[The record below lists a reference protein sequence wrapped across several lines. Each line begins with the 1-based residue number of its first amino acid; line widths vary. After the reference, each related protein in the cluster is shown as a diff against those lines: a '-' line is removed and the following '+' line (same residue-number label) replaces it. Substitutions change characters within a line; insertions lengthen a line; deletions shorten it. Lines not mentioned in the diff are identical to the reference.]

1 MAQVNDQS
9 TGSGESAMGARKG
22 FALAVLCAAMFLD
35 ALDTSIVGVALPS
48 IQEDL
53 ELSNTSL
60 QWIVSAYTV
69 AFGGFLLFGGR
80 AADLLGRRRTFLIA
94 MGLFAAASI
103 AGSLVSEGP
112 LLVVSRIV
120 KGIAAAFTAP
130 AALSII
136 TTTYREGAER
146 NKAIAVYG
154 ATAASGYS
162 IGLVLSGLL
171 TTADWRLV
179 FFVPGVL
186 AAAVMVV
193 TPLVLKADRPSDTR
207 RSYDIGGT
215 VLVTG
220 GALLLVFGLVQIPDE
235 GLFSARTLL
244 SLGASLLLLLLFVL
258 VENRHPDPAV
268 PLRLFRSSTRSS
280 ANILALAF
288 ASSSIGWAFAATI
301 YLQEF
306 LDHSALRTGVE
317 LLPYG
322 LTVVLVAQFLTGR
335 LVSRFGFRAVAV
347 LGMSAQTLGIGLW
360 IAVGTDARYAL
371 ILMPGLILHGI
382 GNGLTFSTMNMAG
395 VSGVEDREQGIA
407 SGLIIASFQIGS
419 GVGAAAISGVLTA
432 ATNGTSDAARIDGF
446 QASFLT
452 ATLFGVVG
460 ILISWLGLR
469 APAPKAEPPV
479 TAAVPE
485 AAAGT
490 ATTS

>member
-1 MAQVNDQS
+1 MAQVNDRAT
-9 TGSGESAMGARKG
+9 TGGAIDSRKG

-35 ALDTSIVGVALPS
+35 ALDTSVVGVALPS

-53 ELSNTSL
+53 GLSNTSL
-60 QWIVSAYTV
+60 QWVVSAYTV

-94 MGLFAAASI
+94 MGLFAAASL

-112 LLVVSRIV
+112 LLVASRIV

-146 NKAIAVYG
+146 NRAIAIYG

-162 IGLVLSGLL
+162 LGLVLSGLL

-179 FFVPGVL
+179 FFVPSVL
-186 AAAVMVV
+186 AAAVMIA
-193 TPLVLKADRPSDTR
+193 TPFALKADRPSGER
-207 RSYDIGGT
+207 RSYDAGGT
-215 VLVTG
+215 ILVTA
-220 GALLLVFGLVQIPDE
+220 GALLLVFGLVQIPHD
-235 GLFSARTLL
+235 GLFSATALL
-244 SLGASLLLLLLFVL
+244 PLGGAVLLLILFVV

-268 PLRLFRSSTRSS
+268 PLRLFRSWTRSS
-280 ANILALAF
+280 ANVLALAF
-288 ASSSIGWAFAATI
+288 ASSSIGWAFAATL

-306 LDHSALRTGVE
+306 LGHSALRTGIE

-322 LTVVLVAQFLTGR
+322 LTVVVVANFVTGR
-335 LVSRFGFRAVAV
+335 LVSAIGIRSVAV
-347 LGMSAQTLGIGLW
+347 LGMTAQTLGIGLW

-382 GNGLTFSTMNMAG
+382 GNGLTFSTMNIAG
-395 VSGVEDREQGIA
+395 VSGVKNEEQGIA
-407 SGLIIASFQIGS
+407 SGMIIASFQIGS
-419 GVGAAAISGVLTA
+419 GIGAAAISGVLTA
-432 ATNGTSDAARIDGF
+432 ATNGTSDAARVDGF
-446 QASFLT
+446 QVSFLT
-452 ATLFGVVG
+452 AAIFGVVG

-469 APAPKAEPPV
+469 TSTPKAAAPATEAR
-479 TAAVPE
+479 PE
-485 AAAGT
+485 AAASPT
-490 ATTS
+490 PS